1 MNLSWPKRT
10 ARKAARRGAGRGW
23 MVGATVVATVGAVA
37 MAAPAMA
44 STHAKAVTTTKMSG
58 VSGLV
63 GSKLMLTAKVTGST
77 PKGTVKFIWGKT
89 TVCSATLSNGTAKCG
104 HAWSKIGSYKVE
116 ALYLGNSTHTSSHAT
131 ATVNVQ
137 VKTSVKVT
145 ASPASIATNKAVK
158 FTAVVSPATSTGSVI
173 FSVGATKLGSA
184 SVVGGKATLSH
195 SWPTAGARTVTAA
208 YGGNAT
214 HAKSSGTTK
223 VTVVAP
229 AAYATTTVFSNLLE
243 GPAVNHTALGV
254 WNWTVQVKVT
264 NNTAGGPAPTGT
276 VSVTAP
282 TNITDQNPLVTFYGC
297 GPGAVA
303 NPLTNKVT
311 AAITLTPVAGTN
323 YSEGSCNVST
333 PTNSYGFV
341 LQQANYIPS
350 SSEFVK
356 SGTGNEEWKMINYM
370 PTTTTVTSTAATAG
384 DVALD
389 ATVTPQA
396 PIPAANINDDASET
410 GKPTVTFTVSQA
422 GVQVATCTGP
432 LLPLIGGPPP
442 NTATCDVTLA
452 AGTYSVTAVY
462 SGDEYS
468 YTSTDTETLTVT
480 AAG

>member
-1 MNLSWPKRT
+1 
-10 ARKAARRGAGRGW
+10 
-23 MVGATVVATVGAVA
+23 
-37 MAAPAMA
+37 
-44 STHAKAVTTTKMSG
+44 
-58 VSGLV
+58 
-63 GSKLMLTAKVTGST
+63 
-77 PKGTVKFIWGKT
+77 
-89 TVCSATLSNGTAKCG
+89 
-104 HAWSKIGSYKVE
+104 
-116 ALYLGNSTHTSSHAT
+116 
-131 ATVNVQ
+131 
-137 VKTSVKVT
+137 
-145 ASPASIATNKAVK
+145 
-158 FTAVVSPATSTGSVI
+158 
-173 FSVGATKLGSA
+173 
-184 SVVGGKATLSH
+184 
-195 SWPTAGARTVTAA
+195 
-208 YGGNAT
+208 
-214 HAKSSGTTK
+214 
-223 VTVVAP
+223 
-229 AAYATTTVFSNLLE
+229 
-243 GPAVNHTALGV
+243 
-254 WNWTVQVKVT
+254 
-264 NNTAGGPAPTGT
+264 
-276 VSVTAP
+276 
-282 TNITDQNPLVTFYGC
+282 
-297 GPGAVA
+297 VA